1 MPEHQ
6 ASQWMIKHNTDKEIK
21 EWKCEN
27 KKGTKVKSALKLS
40 GTSVWSLSLFIVPLG
55 GMLLHCKVSPRYSS
69 AFPDSSFSWGEE
81 KHYKSQVSRPRTQ
94 HNDPATSRTRFH
106 PMTELFI
113 SGDMTQVRGRHDF
126 KRDDFRSTW
135 PITLNPHLST
145 QRPSQVWTIR
155 VREEPV

>member
-6 ASQWMIKHNTDKEIK
+6 ASQWTIRHNTDKEIK

-126 KRDDFRSTW
+126 KRDDFRSIW

-145 QRPSQVWTIR
+145 QRPSQVWTTS

>member
-6 ASQWMIKHNTDKEIK
+6 ASQWTIKHNTDKEIK
-21 EWKCEN
+21 EWKYED

-106 PMTELFI
+106 PMT
-113 SGDMTQVRGRHDF
+113 QVRGRHDF
-126 KRDDFRSTW
+126 KRDDFRSIW
-135 PITLNPHLST
+135 LIILNPHLST
-145 QRPSQVWTIR
+145 QSQVWTTS